1 MKKWTD
7 KIVSNSLFLQGV
19 IDFYN
24 RLSGFSVT
32 KTVFYKDVFV
42 NNFCYPALRLMNFLV
57 VDVDFFF
64 DLLSRWPLNLDL
76 ISSNQRCNGNGNDK
90 IHGIVF
96 VQLWTLTTW
105 SYNLCYKLRWCCF
118 YQCVF
123 TGTKTL

>member
-32 KTVFYKDVFV
+32 KPVFYKDVFV

-64 DLLSRWPLNLDL
+64 DLLSRWPLNPDL
-76 ISSNQRCNGNGNDK
+76 ISSNQR
-90 IHGIVF
+90 
-96 VQLWTLTTW
+96 
-105 SYNLCYKLRWCCF
+105 
-118 YQCVF
+118 
-123 TGTKTL
+123 